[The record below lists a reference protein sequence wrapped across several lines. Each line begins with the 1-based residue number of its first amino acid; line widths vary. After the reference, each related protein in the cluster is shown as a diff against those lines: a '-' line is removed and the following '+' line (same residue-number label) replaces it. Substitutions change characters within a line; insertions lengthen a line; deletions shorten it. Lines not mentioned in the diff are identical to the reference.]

1 MSQTGQ
7 HKRSAVILVE
17 EETDERRVVADLIGQ
32 AGFRVI
38 EAEDTDA
45 ALIAIEKHPSAR
57 AIVTDAHVPGRIDGY
72 RLAEL
77 VRREH
82 PRMTVILTSGHSDE
96 TSGPVPD
103 GVSFIGKPNLLEYL
117 VPTLRELVG

>member
-7 HKRSAVILVE
+7 HKHAAVILVE
-17 EETDERRVVADLIGQ
+17 EETDERRVLADLIGQ

-45 ALIAIEKHPSAR
+45 ALKAIEKTPSAR

-72 RLAEL
+72 QLAEF

-82 PRMTVILTSGHSDE
+82 PHMAVILTSGHSDE

-103 GVSFIGKPNLLEYL
+103 GVSFIGKPHLLEYL
-117 VPTLRELVG
+117 VPALRDLVG

>member
-1 MSQTGQ
+1 MSAAGR
-7 HKRSAVILVE
+7 HKHAAVILVE
-17 EETDERRVVADLIGQ
+17 EETDERRVLADLIGR

-38 EAEDTDA
+38 EAETTDA
-45 ALIAIEKHPSAR
+45 ALKALETTHSVR
-57 AIVTDAHVPGRIDGY
+57 AVVTDAHVPGRIDGY

-82 PRMTVILTSGHSDE
+82 PHLAVILTSGHSDE

-117 VPTLRELVG
+117 VPTLHDLVG

>member
-1 MSQTGQ
+1 MSATGQ
-7 HKRSAVILVE
+7 QRHSAVILVE
-17 EETDERRVVADLIGQ
+17 EETDERKVLADLIRQ
-32 AGFRVI
+32 AGFRVV
-38 EAEDTDA
+38 EVQDTDA
-45 ALIAIEKHPSAR
+45 ALRAIEKTPSAR

-77 VRREH
+77 VRRDH
-82 PRMTVILTSGHSDE
+82 PRMAVILTSGHSDE

-117 VPTLRELVG
+117 VPTLRNLVA

>member
-7 HKRSAVILVE
+7 HSTVILVE
-17 EETDERRVVADLIGQ
+17 EETDERRMLADLIGQ

-45 ALIAIEKHPSAR
+45 ALKAIEKNPSAR

-72 RLAEL
+72 QLAEL
-77 VRREH
+77 ARREH
-82 PRMTVILTSGHSDE
+82 PRLAVILTSGHSDG

-117 VPTLRELVG
+117 VPTLRKLVA